1 MSKKGILT
9 AGVLAFILLCVLC
22 VLSHVES
29 IHRGLGPPAEG
40 GLRAPL
46 LEGSWIG
53 GKFTLKGTVAS
64 EAEKDQI
71 LSRVSEIYGSGE
83 VMDILKVNKETAGA
97 TWLPGVLGL
106 LSLMG
111 KGVENA
117 YLKVEG
123 KEIILKGEVATEE
136 RKASLIKEAQAGAG
150 PGLQIVDQL
159 QVAPPRGGEAKV
171 QASIDEWIAGQ
182 TIEFDVGSAAIS
194 PRGVALL
201 DKLVPILQSA
211 PRARIEIGGHTDNTG
226 DPGYNL
232 DLSRRR
238 ATAVRQ
244 YLMSRGV
251 GEKRLTAV
259 GYGQE
264 KPVADNDTPQGR
276 LKNRRIEFKIHKGE

>member
-9 AGVLAFILLCVLC
+9 AGVLAFLVLCVLC
-22 VLSHVES
+22 VLFHAES
-29 IHRGLGPPAEG
+29 IHRGLGPPAG
-40 GLRAPL
+40 SGLGAPL

-53 GKFTLKGTVAS
+53 GKFTLQGTVAS

-71 LSRVSEIYGSGE
+71 LSRAREIYGSGK
-83 VMDILKVNKETAGA
+83 VTDKLKVNKETAGA
-97 TWLPGVLGL
+97 SWLPGVLGL
-106 LSLMG
+106 LPLMG

-123 KEIILKGEVATEE
+123 KEILLKGEVATEE
-136 RKASLIKEAQAGAG
+136 RKARLIKEAQAGIG
-150 PGLQIVDQL
+150 PALKIVDRL
-159 QVAPPRGGEAKV
+159 QVAAAKGEEAKV
-171 QASIDEWIAGQ
+171 QASIDDLIAGQ
-182 TIEFDVGSAAIS
+182 TIEFDVSSAAIS
-194 PRGVALL
+194 PRGAALL
-201 DKLVPILQSA
+201 DRLVPILQSS
-211 PRARIEIGGHTDNTG
+211 PQTKIEIGGHTDNTG
-226 DPGYNL
+226 DPSYNL

-251 GEKRLTAV
+251 EEKGLTAV

-264 KPVADNDTPQGR
+264 KPIADNNTPQGR

>member
-22 VLSHVES
+22 ILFHAES
-29 IHRGLGPPAEG
+29 IHRGLGPPAG
-40 GLRAPL
+40 SGLGAPL
-46 LEGSWIG
+46 LEGSWTG
-53 GKFTLKGTVAS
+53 GKLTLQGTVAS

-71 LSRVSEIYGSGE
+71 LSRAREVYGSE
-83 VMDILKVNKETAGA
+83 NVSDKLKVDKETAGSS
-97 TWLPGVLGL
+97 WLPGVLGL
-106 LSLMG
+106 LPLMS

-117 YLKVEG
+117 YLKAEG
-123 KEIILKGEVATEE
+123 KEIILKGEVATDE

-150 PGLQIVDQL
+150 PALKVVDQL
-159 QVAPPRGGEAKV
+159 QVAAPKGGEAKV
-171 QASIDEWIAGQ
+171 QASIDEQIAGQ
-182 TIEFDVGSAAIS
+182 TIEFDVGSATITPS
-194 PRGVALL
+194 GVALL
-201 DKLVPILQSA
+201 DRLVPILQSA
-211 PRARIEIGGHTDNTG
+211 PRAKIEIGGHTDNTG
-226 DPGYNL
+226 DPKDNL

-244 YLMSRGV
+244 YLMSKGV

-264 KPVADNDTPQGR
+264 KPNADNDTPQGR